1 MNVTDKEL
9 LEMAEHSKDLVDK
22 AESLNESLK
31 VENLELKKIIATCYG
46 MVRVLDQNY
55 DYGCDR
61 DRELY
66 ILVGFLR
73 SFLSDVIETE
83 LE

>member
-9 LEMAEHSKDLVDK
+9 LEMAEHSKELVDK
-22 AESLNESLK
+22 AESLNEVLK
-31 VENLELKKIIATCYG
+31 VENLELKKIIATSYG

-61 DRELY
+61 DHELY

>member
-1 MNVTDKEL
+1 MNVTDKDL
-9 LEMAEHSKDLVDK
+9 LEMAEHSKELVDK
-22 AESLNESLK
+22 AESLNEALK
-31 VENLELKKIIATCYG
+31 VENLELKKIIATSYG

-61 DRELY
+61 DHELY